1 MKNLKESLIT
11 EAKQIEYR
19 VSLVTVLDKE
29 DLPIS
34 VSILIDKDNQ
44 KSFEKWLEEEE
55 GNLFLHADG
64 GNVEY

>member
-1 MKNLKESLIT
+1 MKNLKESLIA

-19 VSLVTVLDKE
+19 VSLTNVLDKE
-29 DLPIS
+29 DMPIS

-44 KSFEKWLEEEE
+44 KSFEQWLEEEE
-55 GNLFLHADG
+55 GNLFIHAEG

>member
-19 VSLVTVLDKE
+19 VSLADVLDKE
-29 DLPIS
+29 NLPIS
-34 VSILIDKDNQ
+34 VSILIDKDDQ

-55 GNLFLHADG
+55 SNLFLHACG

>member
-1 MKNLKESLIT
+1 MKNLKESLIA
-11 EAKQIEYR
+11 EAKQVEYR
-19 VSLVTVLDKE
+19 VSLANVLDKE

-44 KSFEKWLEEEE
+44 KSFEQWLEEEE
-55 GNLFLHADG
+55 GNLFIHADG